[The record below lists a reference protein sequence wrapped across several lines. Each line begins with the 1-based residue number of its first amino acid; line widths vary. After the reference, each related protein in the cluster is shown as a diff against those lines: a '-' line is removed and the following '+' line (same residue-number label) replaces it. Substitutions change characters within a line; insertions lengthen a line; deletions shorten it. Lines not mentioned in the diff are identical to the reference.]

1 MTGRE
6 TDGVSGDHSVGPC
19 PARVQACVPRFCP
32 GLNYGRMK
40 ELHVVGAAILR
51 GSECLVA
58 RRGSSMSLPGKWE
71 FPGGKVEAGEDPR
84 AALVREIREELGLHI
99 SVADCVG
106 RGTAIMGDRR
116 IVLDVYLATMTGGD
130 LALAEHAEV
139 AWCGADTLQAL
150 DWAEA
155 DVPVLAAVKARLEGR
170 SAPPRLDII
179 GDIHGQDETL
189 EALLTDLGYHQGR
202 HPEGRRLVFL
212 GDLVDRGQKSFEVA
226 DRVRQLCETGEH
238 LCLMGNHEFNLV
250 EWRRDRMKPKKSN
263 EATIGEIK
271 QRRERWTPVL
281 DFFETLP
288 VALEL
293 QDLRVTHAVWHEAAF
308 QAIAPVLSSPPK
320 SAPVRAE
327 PWGSLIRLHS
337 PYEDGHLRA
346 RLPRDKL
353 PGQGEPALE
362 VFLKGYEIPARP
374 PFIDNDEVER
384 DKERARW
391 WQGTPP
397 EVLRDKRVIF
407 GHYWNLPP
415 VSGRHEAFAPPHP
428 SGHPELRAWAEAHHE
443 HVEESGSLAVPSN
456 VHAVCV
462 DYNGVTNIEVRACV
476 GAYRYPEAEVVW
488 RARPI
493 QR

>member
-1 MTGRE
+1 
-6 TDGVSGDHSVGPC
+6 
-19 PARVQACVPRFCP
+19 
-32 GLNYGRMK
+32 MK

-58 RRGSSMSLPGKWE
+58 RRGPGMSLPGKWE

-99 SVADCVG
+99 SVTDRVG

-139 AWCGADTLQAL
+139 AWCGADTLMSL

-155 DVPVLAAVKARLEGR
+155 DVPVLAAVKAWLQGGD
-170 SAPPRLDII
+170 AQLRLDIV

-189 EALLTDLGYHQGR
+189 EALLADLGYHQGR

-212 GDLVDRGQKSFEVA
+212 GDLVDRGLQSFEVA
-226 DRVRQLCETGEH
+226 DRVRRLCETGEH

-250 EWRRDRMKPKKSN
+250 EHRRGRAGSKHSN
-263 EATIGEIK
+263 RQTIRAIEAG
-271 QRRERWTPVL
+271 RERWAPVL

-288 VALEL
+288 LALEL
-293 QDLRVTHAVWHEAAF
+293 HDLRVTHAVWYEPAF
-308 QAIAPVLSSPPK
+308 QAIAPVLCAPPK
-320 SAPVRAE
+320 NAPVHAE

-337 PYEDGHLRA
+337 PYEDGHLRSG
-346 RLPRDKL
+346 LPRHKL
-353 PGQGEPALE
+353 PGQEEPALE
-362 VFLKGYEIPARP
+362 VFLKGYEVPAP
-374 PFIDNDEVER
+374 EPFEDNDGRRR

-391 WQGTPP
+391 WQGTSP
-397 EVLRDKRVIF
+397 EVACDKRVVF

-415 VSGRHEAFAPPHP
+415 ISGRHEDFAPPFA
-428 SGHPELRAWAEAHHE
+428 SGHPSLRSWAEAHHE
-443 HVEESGSLAVPSN
+443 HVEEAGRAAVPPEA
-456 VHAVCV
+456 HAVCV
-462 DYNGVTNIEVRACV
+462 DYNGVTNVEVRNCV

-493 QR
+493 KH